1 MAESSPSTPLPP
13 AGCAASEEMANT
25 EFYSDE
31 LDERGTQGAA
41 DRMLSAASARGT
53 PTMGDADRTLAA
65 CSLNFSQPAAEEVQV
80 EDDDEQGR
88 VDRALNALIYKHKLD
103 PNIFVSD
110 EWEDLIE
117 ALNNGP
123 LPALETVY
131 DATLAVLLARATV
144 HQVQARL
151 LCE

>member
-1 MAESSPSTPLPP
+1 MAS
-13 AGCAASEEMANT
+13 
-25 EFYSDE
+25 
-31 LDERGTQGAA
+31 
-41 DRMLSAASARGT
+41 
-53 PTMGDADRTLAA
+53 DADRTLAA

-80 EDDDEQGR
+80 EDDDEQIR

-131 DATLAVLLARATV
+131 DATPAVLLARATV

>member
-1 MAESSPSTPLPP
+1 M
-13 AGCAASEEMANT
+13 
-25 EFYSDE
+25 
-31 LDERGTQGAA
+31 
-41 DRMLSAASARGT
+41 
-53 PTMGDADRTLAA
+53 
-65 CSLNFSQPAAEEVQV
+65 

-123 LPALETVY
+123 LPAKETVY
-131 DATLAVLLARATV
+131 DATPAVLLARATV

-151 LCE
+151 LRE

>member
-31 LDERGTQGAA
+31 LDECGTQGAA
-41 DRMLSAASARGT
+41 DAFRRKRPRHT
-53 PTMGDADRTLAA
+53 RDADRTLAA
-65 CSLNFSQPAAEEVQV
+65 CSLNVSQPTAEEVQV

-88 VDRALNALIYKHKLD
+88 DDRALNALIYKHKLD

-123 LPALETVY
+123 LHANETVY
-131 DATLAVLLARATV
+131 DATPAVLLVCATV